1 MGEFGNGEL
10 ERSEEKLLSFLE
22 NERKKGE
29 SIEVFKCANEKEVQ
43 SVMTFRFAVAAAFK
57 TYNEGKGYRGI
68 SVDYALRKNDFSVP
82 VLPFDREKNF
92 PEPTRRLRYMHF
104 ACNVAHEDLSFPPS
118 FQKALKA
125 NGIRLPA
132 EHGHGVEYEA
142 PPETQQRWR
151 ELDPLNMMNPGVGKT
166 SFKRNYA

>member
-1 MGEFGNGEL
+1 
-10 ERSEEKLLSFLE
+10 
-22 NERKKGE
+22 
-29 SIEVFKCANEKEVQ
+29 
-43 SVMTFRFAVAAAFK
+43 
-57 TYNEGKGYRGI
+57 
-68 SVDYALRKNDFSVP
+68 
-82 VLPFDREKNF
+82 
-92 PEPTRRLRYMHF
+92 MHF

-118 FQKALKA
+118 FQSKSGLLPTDVEGLTSMIKEALKA